1 MRPFLLAALAILVL
15 PAAALAGGFATA
27 GLSSTPEGVQPGE
40 PWAVDV
46 TILQHGRTPMT
57 DVEPAVIIKGGKG
70 TQKRFAAEQR
80 FAAEKTS
87 TPGVYRAVVTF
98 PEAGRW
104 SYEVDD
110 GFTNAVPHTFP
121 AVTIS
126 ASGAPVSSGASGSES
141 PWWPLLLLA
150 PVLAGAAALL
160 LRRRGGAG
168 ASQLPA

>member
-57 DVEPAVIIKGGKG
+57 DVKPAVIIKGAGG
-70 TQKRFAAEQR
+70 TEHRFAG
-80 FAAEKTS
+80 EKTS

-126 ASGAPVSSGASGSES
+126 ASGAPVSSGGSGSEL